1 MDTGDFG
8 LSTNSS
14 QDVKGDTVM
23 LPLIPILAFLFLST
37 VVFSPAVILFAG
49 YLFLKRRKDRN
60 YGSQALKNDIV
71 LIKEELREIKEQIA
85 DFVIR
90 TY

>member
-1 MDTGDFG
+1 
-8 LSTNSS
+8 
-14 QDVKGDTVM
+14 M
-23 LPLIPILAFLFLST
+23 LPLLPILACLFLST
-37 VVFSPAVILFAG
+37 VIFGPAVILFAG
-49 YLFLKRRKDRN
+49 YLLLKRRKDRN
-60 YGSQALKNDIV
+60 YESQALKNDIV